1 MPRQMQ
7 FSPRYLTAAARD
19 LAFCA
24 RLPVCNLFPPIPLD
38 DAAFGRAVARARV
51 NDSAGTKAEQ

>member
-1 MPRQMQ
+1 
-7 FSPRYLTAAARD
+7 LTAAARD

-38 DAAFGRAVARARV
+38 DAAFGRAVSRARV
-51 NDSAGTKAEQ
+51 NHSAGTRLSEAEQ